1 MKLLVF
7 IATIALAM
15 TASASAEL
23 IAKVPDGLIAETP
36 RGAPL
41 VGFVREGRLVI
52 ARRSGPRRWRQQAV
66 AQVGRGATLAAF
78 AAGTAGAAAVVLSPG
93 PPALTGIP
101 PRGQPWP

>member
-1 MKLLVF
+1 MKLLVV
-7 IATIALAM
+7 IATIGLAV

-52 ARRSGPRRWRQQAV
+52 ARRAGPRRWRQQAV

-78 AAGTAGAAAVVLSPG
+78 AAGTAGAGAGVPRPAGPG
-93 PPALTGIP
+93 L
-101 PRGQPWP
+101 PRQCGGA